1 MSARLAKW
9 IMTAMLLG
17 VVGTFGYDAYQEYQD
32 TKRLHEEVSAQAAN
46 LTKNSVAEPQIEIK
60 HSQQV
65 IVSKNAICREGE
77 NCPRPEPDR
86 VIERII
92 ERQVCD
98 QKDTSLE
105 FDAIIVKLKMQNES
119 SWMAIVKLLVAMLV
133 AVFGIKLINYLF
145 TRIA

>member
-1 MSARLAKW
+1 MSAKLAKW
-9 IMTAMLLG
+9 IMTAVLLS

-32 TKRLHEEVSAQAAN
+32 TKRLHKEVSARAAK
-46 LTKNSVAEPQIEIK
+46 LTKNSVTAPQVEVSR
-60 HSQQV
+60 SQQV
-65 IVSKNAICREGE
+65 IRSKNAICREGE

-92 ERQVCD
+92 ERQVCE

-119 SWMAIVKLLVAMLV
+119 SWMAIVKLLVSLLA
-133 AVFGIKLINYLF
+133 AVFGIKLINRLF
-145 TRIA
+145 NRL